1 MVFDQM
7 RKNQLKKEIIR
18 KMAFGV
24 GILILSGL
32 LYALSQQIAFPENEI
47 SLDTTI
53 SRLPTYAG
61 YSLLRMSIAYLVS
74 FIFSI
79 TYGYIAATVH
89 KAEGPMIA
97 LLDLLQSIPILGFFP
112 VAVLFFINLFHGS
125 RWGIEAASVFL
136 IFTSMSWNMAFS
148 VYESLKTMPKELTEA
163 SDAFCVRGWLRFKK
177 NIFPICIP
185 KLVYSSMLSWAG
197 GWYFLI
203 AAEII
208 AIGPVKH
215 NLPGLGSFLIQSTE
229 TGQLSRTFY
238 GLAVL
243 IFIIVF
249 FHLFIWKP
257 LSVWSEKFR
266 YESSAV
272 NAPSGS
278 FALQWY
284 RKLLSLKLFSSTRIA
299 QHPSEP
305 SRFSTQP
312 KKARPSPRGKQIG
325 LSVLKGIGILGLGLT
340 AYGIGKSLL
349 LLIEGL
355 TPPLPSEAAMI
366 PMAILASFCRLTI
379 AYIIALAWTLP
390 AAIWVGENP
399 RAFRIFTPLAEI
411 AAAIPAPALFPFF
424 IFFAINVF
432 GGMNGA
438 AILLILTGMQWY
450 LFFNLIGGVRSIPGD
465 LKEAARSFGLTK
477 WQYWKRLYLPAVF
490 PSLITGSITA
500 WGGGWNAL
508 IVSEYIV
515 YQQKTYSVTGIG
527 AMLDRAIYESGDTKM
542 ILFTLLAMIIS
553 IALLNRLFWRKLY
566 LYAVTHYKFEY

>member
-1 MVFDQM
+1 M
-7 RKNQLKKEIIR
+7 RKERLKKEIIR
-18 KMAFGV
+18 KTAFGL
-24 GILILSGL
+24 GILALSGL
-32 LYALSQQIAFPENEI
+32 LYALSQQIAFPGNEVA
-47 SLDTTI
+47 LDTTI
-53 SRLPTYAG
+53 SRLPYYAG
-61 YSLLRMSIAYLVS
+61 YSLMRMSVAYLVS
-74 FIFSI
+74 FVFSI
-79 TYGYIAATVH
+79 LYGYVAATVH

-97 LLDLLQSIPILGFFP
+97 VLDLLQSIPILGFFP
-112 VAVLFFINLFHGS
+112 VAVLFFINLFQGS
-125 RWGIEAASVFL
+125 RWGIEAASIFL

-148 VYESLKTMPKELTEA
+148 VYESLKTMPKELCEA
-163 SDAFCVRGWLRFKK
+163 SDAFCVHGWLRFRK

-208 AIGPVKH
+208 AIGPVRH
-215 NLPGLGSFLIQSTE
+215 RLPGLGSFLIQSTE
-229 TGQLSRTFY
+229 TGQLRRTCS

-249 FHLFIWKP
+249 FHIFIWKP

-266 YESSAV
+266 YESTSSTT
-272 NAPSGS
+272 PSTS

-284 RKLLSLKLFSSTRIA
+284 RKLLSLKLFSPTRIK
-299 QHPSEP
+299 QQPSD
-305 SRFSTQP
+305 FSGNTGLSPQP
-312 KKARPSPRGKQIG
+312 QKAPRSSKDRKIG
-325 LSVLKGIGILGLGLT
+325 LFALKGIVILAVGLI
-340 AYGIGKSLL
+340 AYGVGKSILL
-349 LLIEGL
+349 IIEGL
-355 TPPLPSEAAMI
+355 TPPFPSEAAMI
-366 PMAILASFCRLTI
+366 PMAILASFCRLAI
-379 AYIIALAWTLP
+379 AYVIALAWTLP

-411 AAAIPAPALFPFF
+411 GAAIPAPALFPFF
-424 IFFAINVF
+424 IFFAINTF

-477 WQYWKRLYLPAVF
+477 WQYWKRLYLPAIF

-527 AMLDRAIYESGDTKM
+527 AMLDRAIYESGDTRM
-542 ILFTLLAMIIS
+542 ILFTLLAMIMT
-553 IALLNRLFWRKLY
+553 IALLNRLIWRRLY
-566 LYAVTHYKFEY
+566 LYAVTRYKFEY

>member
-1 MVFDQM
+1 M
-7 RKNQLKKEIIR
+7 RRARRKKEIIR
-18 KMAFGV
+18 KTVFGM
-24 GILILSGL
+24 GILVLAGL
-32 LYALSQQIAFPENEI
+32 LWTLSQQIAFPENEVV
-47 SLDTTI
+47 LDTAI
-53 SRLPTYAG
+53 SQLPAYAG
-61 YSLLRMSIAYLVS
+61 ASLLRMSLAYLIS
-74 FIFSI
+74 FVFSI
-79 TYGYIAATVH
+79 TYGYVAATVQ

-112 VAVLFFINLFHGS
+112 VAVLFFINLFQGS
-125 RWGIEAASVFL
+125 RWGIEAASIFL

-148 VYESLKTMPKELTEA
+148 VYESLKTLPKELTEA

-177 NIFPICIP
+177 NIFPFCIP

-215 NLPGLGSFLIQSTE
+215 GLPGLGSFLIQSTE
-229 TGQLSRTFY
+229 TGQLSRTCS

-243 IFIIVF
+243 ISIIIF

-266 YESSAV
+266 YESSSSTG
-272 NAPSGS
+272 PSGS

-284 RKLLSLKLFSSTRIA
+284 RKLLSMKLFSSPRLD
-299 QHPSEP
+299 QHLS
-305 SRFSTQP
+305 
-312 KKARPSPRGKQIG
+312 PSPRLSPQGEKPTFSSKGGKIG
-325 LSVLKGIGILGLGLT
+325 LNVLKGIGILAVGLT

-349 LLIEGL
+349 ILIDGL
-355 TPPLPSEAAMI
+355 TPPFPAEAAMI
-366 PMAILASFCRLTI
+366 PMAILASFFRLTI

-411 AAAIPAPALFPFF
+411 GASIPAPALFPFF
-424 IFFAINVF
+424 IFFAINIF

-477 WQYWKRLYLPAVF
+477 WQCWKRLYIPAIF

-542 ILFTLLAMIIS
+542 ILFTLLGMIIS
-553 IALLNRLFWRKLY
+553 IALLNRLLWRKLY
-566 LYAVTHYKFEY
+566 LYAITRYKFEY

>member
-1 MVFDQM
+1 M
-7 RKNQLKKEIIR
+7 LKKEIIR
-18 KMAFGV
+18 KAAFGAS
-24 GILILSGL
+24 ILILSGL
-32 LYALSQQIAFPENEI
+32 LYALSQQIEFPKNEI
-47 SLDTTI
+47 GLDTAI
-53 SRLPTYAG
+53 SQLPYYAG
-61 YSLLRMSIAYLVS
+61 YSLLRMSFAYLVS
-74 FIFSI
+74 FFFSI
-79 TYGYIAATVH
+79 FYGYVAATVK
-89 KAEGPMIA
+89 KAEGPMVA
-97 LLDLLQSIPILGFFP
+97 LLDLLQSVPILGFFP
-112 VAVLFFINLFHGS
+112 VAVLFFINLFQGS
-125 RWGIEAASVFL
+125 RWGIEFASVFL

-148 VYESLKTMPKELTEA
+148 VYESLKTMPKELCEV
-163 SDAFCVRGWLRFKK
+163 SNAFGVRGWLRFKK
-177 NIFPICIP
+177 NVFPICIP

-215 NLPGLGSFLIQSTE
+215 DLPGLGSFLIQSTE
-229 TGQLSRTFY
+229 TGHISRTCS

-266 YESSAV
+266 YESSASTE
-272 NAPSGS
+272 PSGS

-284 RKLLSLKLFSSTRIA
+284 RKLLSLKLFSPARID
-299 QHPSEP
+299 QYPL
-305 SRFSTQP
+305 
-312 KKARPSPRGKQIG
+312 KLKRPS
-325 LSVLKGIGILGLGLT
+325 LSPQHQKNALSINAEKIAPLFLKGIGVLSIGLT

-349 LLIEGL
+349 LLVEGF

-366 PMAILASFCRLTI
+366 PMAILASLGRLTI

-411 AAAIPAPALFPFF
+411 GASIPAPALFPFF
-424 IFFAINVF
+424 IFFAIHIF

-465 LKEAARSFGLTK
+465 LKEAAKSFGLSK
-477 WQYWKRLYLPAVF
+477 WQYWKRLYVPAVF

-515 YQQKTYSVTGIG
+515 YRQKTYSVTGIG
-527 AMLDRAIYESGDTKM
+527 AMLDRATYESGDTKM

-553 IALLNRLFWRKLY
+553 IALLNRLLWRKLY

>member
-1 MVFDQM
+1 MKKKQF
-7 RKNQLKKEIIR
+7 KKEIIR
-18 KMAFGV
+18 KAVFGV
-24 GILILSGL
+24 GILILAAL
-32 LYALSQQIAFPENEI
+32 LYALSQQITFPEDGI
-47 SLDTTI
+47 VLDTKI
-53 SRLPTYAG
+53 SRLPYYATC
-61 YSLLRMSIAYLVS
+61 SLLRMSIAYLVS
-74 FIFSI
+74 FVFSI
-79 TYGYIAATVH
+79 SYGYLAARVP

-97 LLDLLQSIPILGFFP
+97 LLDLLQSVPILGFFP
-112 VAVLFFINLFHGS
+112 VAVLFFINLFQGS

-148 VYESLKTMPKELTEA
+148 VYESLKTIPKDLTEA
-163 SDAFCVRGWLRFKK
+163 SDAFSIHGWLRFRK
-177 NIFPICIP
+177 NIFPVCIP

-215 NLPGLGSFLIQSTE
+215 GLPGLGSFLIQSTE
-229 TGQLSRTFY
+229 NGQLSHTGY
-238 GLAVL
+238 GLAALV
-243 IFIIVF
+243 FIIIF

-257 LSVWSEKFR
+257 LSVWGEKFR
-266 YESSAV
+266 YESSASSTSS
-272 NAPSGS
+272 AS

-284 RKLLSLKLFSSTRIA
+284 RKLLSMKIFSSTLRNEGR
-299 QHPSEP
+299 S
-305 SRFSTQP
+305 
-312 KKARPSPRGKQIG
+312 KRPGLSPRDQSLTLSKNGGKI
-325 LSVLKGIGILGLGLT
+325 GLGLLKGVGIVALGLIT
-340 AYGIGKSLL
+340 YGAGRSIL

-366 PMAILASFCRLTI
+366 PMATLASFGRLTI
-379 AYIIALAWTLP
+379 AYFIALAWTLP

-399 RAFRIFTPLAEI
+399 RAYRIITPLAEI
-411 AAAIPAPALFPFF
+411 GASIPAPALFPFF
-424 IFFAINVF
+424 VFFAIHIF

-450 LFFNLIGGVRSIPGD
+450 LFFNLIGGVRNIPGD
-465 LKEAARSFGLTK
+465 LKEAAKSFRLTK
-477 WQYWKRLYLPAVF
+477 WQYWKRLYIPAVF

-527 AMLDRAIYESGDTKM
+527 SMLDRAIYESGDSKM

-566 LYAVTHYKFEY
+566 LYAITRYKFEY

>member
-1 MVFDQM
+1 M
-7 RKNQLKKEIIR
+7 KKQLKKEIIR
-18 KMAFGV
+18 KTAFGM

-32 LYALSQQIAFPENEI
+32 LYALSQQIAFPENEVT
-47 SLDTTI
+47 LDTTI
-53 SRLPTYAG
+53 SQLPYYAS
-61 YSLLRMSIAYLVS
+61 YSLLRMSVAYLIS
-74 FIFSI
+74 FVFSI
-79 TYGYIAATVH
+79 IYGYIAATVQ

-97 LLDLLQSIPILGFFP
+97 VLDLLQSIPILGFFP
-112 VAVLFFINLFHGS
+112 VAVLFFINLFQGS
-125 RWGIEAASVFL
+125 RWGIEAASIFL

-148 VYESLKTMPKELTEA
+148 VYESLKTLPKDLAEA
-163 SDAFCVRGWLRFKK
+163 SDAFCVRGWLRFRK

-185 KLVYSSMLSWAG
+185 KLVYSSMLSWSG

-215 NLPGLGSFLIQSTE
+215 RLPGLGSFLIQSTE
-229 TGQLSRTFY
+229 TGQLIRTCS

-243 IFIIVF
+243 ILIIVF

-266 YESSAV
+266 YESSSSTT
-272 NAPSGS
+272 PSAS
-278 FALQWY
+278 FVLQWY

-299 QHPSEP
+299 QQPHPLP
-305 SRFSTQP
+305 GHP
-312 KKARPSPRGKQIG
+312 KPSPQHKKPPISTTGGKIG
-325 LSVLKGIGILGLGLT
+325 LIALKGIGILAVGLIS
-340 AYGIGKSLL
+340 YGVGKSVL

-355 TPPLPSEAAMI
+355 TPPFPPEVGMI
-366 PMAILASFCRLTI
+366 PMAILASFLRLTI

-411 AAAIPAPALFPFF
+411 GAAIPAPALFPFF
-424 IFFAINVF
+424 IFFAINTF

-515 YQQKTYSVTGIG
+515 YQQKTYSVIGIG
-527 AMLDRAIYESGDTKM
+527 AMLDRAIYEAGDTRM
-542 ILFTLLAMIIS
+542 ILFTLLAMIIT
-553 IALLNRLFWRKLY
+553 IALLNRLFWRRLY
-566 LYAVTHYKFEY
+566 LYAITRYKFEY